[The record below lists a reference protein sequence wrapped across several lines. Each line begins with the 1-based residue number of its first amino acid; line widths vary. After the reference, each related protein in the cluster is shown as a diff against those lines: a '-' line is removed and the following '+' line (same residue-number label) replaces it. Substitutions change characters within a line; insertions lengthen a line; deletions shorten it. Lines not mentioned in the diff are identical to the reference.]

1 MFRPKKNEE
10 LKKKSEI
17 SGSWKK
23 EEGVSFDD
31 VEDMSS
37 NLAAA
42 KEDVSEPCSDLR
54 RSSEAMFQPKRRGKD

>member
-1 MFRPKKNEE
+1 
-10 LKKKSEI
+10 
-17 SGSWKK
+17 
-23 EEGVSFDD
+23 
-31 VEDMSS
+31 MSS